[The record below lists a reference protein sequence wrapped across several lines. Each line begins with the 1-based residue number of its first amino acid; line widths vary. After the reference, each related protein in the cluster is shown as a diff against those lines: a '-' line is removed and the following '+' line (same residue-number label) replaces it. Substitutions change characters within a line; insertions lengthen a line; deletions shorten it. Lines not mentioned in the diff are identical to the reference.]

1 MQEAA
6 LQTNMWK
13 IFSVLSRESIYAPWK
28 NKNAV
33 NVVFQEG
40 TGNWF
45 QQAQAHPLVYHV
57 KYLTNQR
64 SPGTNYSR
72 DFSM

>member
-33 NVVFQEG
+33 VNVVFQEG

-45 QQAQAHPLVYHV
+45 QQA
-57 KYLTNQR
+57 
-64 SPGTNYSR
+64 
-72 DFSM
+72 